1 MISTKIGS
9 HAHNLKQAVIAYLT
23 VDTGALI
30 PCLLLG
36 PKEGD
41 VDEDEDSGG
50 VGVAGRQKVRADA
63 GDEAGRRWARTPA
76 TRTAGGGELDAAD
89 PALRW
94 RDAAA
99 STVVW
104 RGVRDG
110 VAVRRGVRVR
120 AAWSAG
126 AAAWSGGAAGWRRGK
141 DPRGFLGWAHL
152 SSRVAMAGC

>member
-1 MISTKIGS
+1 
-9 HAHNLKQAVIAYLT
+9 

-36 PKEGD
+36 PEEGD

-104 RGVRDG
+104 CGVRDGAAVWRGVRDG
-110 VAVRRGVRVR
+110 VAVRRGVGERRVGEGERIRGVFWAGPICR
-120 AAWSAG
+120 AEWRWRDVELGHACQWQRPRRE
-126 AAAWSGGAAGWRRGK
+126 SGR
-141 DPRGFLGWAHL
+141 
-152 SSRVAMAGC
+152 